1 MNSSVVLV
9 LVGAAAASSATSAFA
24 EVCEVNLRGENGVL
38 TEVFK
43 YEASE
48 RDEACGAALLAC
60 QDFSSRLEG
69 ALGVCVLSDQDE
81 SGALELFPH
90 PGPFPGPG
98 PHPGPF
104 PGPGPHPG
112 PFPGPGP
119 HPGPF
124 PGSVEYIRCESVGF
138 TTATCWAGGRIS
150 NVSIYQQYSFAPC
163 IYGSTWGYSY
173 EQIWVTNGCRATFAV
188 RQW

>member
-104 PGPGPHPG
+104 PG
-112 PFPGPGP
+112 
-119 HPGPF
+119 
-124 PGSVEYIRCESVGF
+124 SVEYIRCESVGF